1 MLDTKGVGDTTPLPH
16 TKGSKDMFQLIKR
29 FLQWL
34 GLSSRKN
41 LQDTYIFKYND
52 GTMIRSADPIAI
64 EQSLV
69 DSLGEDWRDKVI
81 SLRTPKEAPTG
92 AIGDIATNIDA
103 NREKL
108 RKDVLA
114 AIDKAFDVHP
124 YVGVGWPDADG
135 NPTEVAHGLLEPMRL
150 GLLTGYNLFCADLI
164 RAARPFSSA
173 PSRASPSSD
182 NPTTLSGVVSSSPG
196 KSSSTPETV
205 TSVTASPS
213 PA

>member
-1 MLDTKGVGDTTPLPH
+1 MYR
-16 TKGSKDMFQLIKR
+16 LIQR
-29 FLQWL
+29 LLQWL
-34 GLSSRKN
+34 GLLSKPN

-64 EQSLV
+64 EQSLI

-81 SLRTPKEAPTG
+81 SLRAPKQQTQVVG
-92 AIGDIATNIDA
+92 AIGDIATNMDA
-103 NREKL
+103 NREQL

-114 AIDKAFDVHP
+114 AIDRAFDVHP
-124 YVGVGWPDADG
+124 YVGVGWPDMEG
-135 NPTEVAHGLLEPMRL
+135 QPTETAHGLLEPMRL

-182 NPTTLSGVVSSSPG
+182 NPTPPNGVASSSPG

-205 TSVTASPS
+205 TSETASPS
-213 PA
+213 PS